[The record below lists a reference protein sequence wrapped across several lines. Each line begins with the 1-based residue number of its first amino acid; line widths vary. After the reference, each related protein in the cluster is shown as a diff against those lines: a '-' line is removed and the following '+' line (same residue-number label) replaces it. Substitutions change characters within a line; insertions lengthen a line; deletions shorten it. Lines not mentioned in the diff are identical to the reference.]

1 MSGRIV
7 ALIGAVAAAVV
18 ALAVLGAKGDADTA
32 LVFAPSSLAPF
43 EAELD
48 AALIE
53 SGIGPVE
60 WVFAGSQS
68 LVAQLIDGAPADV
81 LITADAATFARA
93 NAAGVTWDDGRN
105 LVANRLVLA
114 VAPGNP
120 GGVSSLDDLGRRD
133 LLVGVCAPEVPCGRL
148 AVAATNG
155 RVAIDADT
163 EEANVRAL
171 TTKLSAG
178 ELDVGLVYRT
188 DARAAGL
195 ETIAADTLRRATTDY
210 RGSATKL
217 AATTAPAVVNG
228 SEMPNQESSH
238 WPTRPRRPS
247 ANSSAVPPTTGGN
260 TIGTSTA
267 ARTSVANRPS

>member
-1 MSGRIV
+1 M
-7 ALIGAVAAAVV
+7 ALIGAVAAIVI
-18 ALAVLGAKGDADTA
+18 ALAVLGARGDADTP

-48 AALIE
+48 TALIE

-68 LVAQLIDGAPADV
+68 LVTQLIDGAPADV

-105 LVANRLVLA
+105 LVTNRLVLA

-120 GGVSSLDDLGRRD
+120 GGISSLNDLGRSD

-148 AVAATNG
+148 AMAATNS

-163 EEANVRAL
+163 EETNVRAL
-171 TTKLSAG
+171 TTKLLAG

-195 ETIAADTLRRATTDY
+195 ATIPDDTLSQATTDY
-210 RGSATKL
+210 RGSANPAGAAVL
-217 AATTAPAVVNG
+217 ASFDDGAAHAVLVEAGFLGVTT
-228 SEMPNQESSH
+228 
-238 WPTRPRRPS
+238 
-247 ANSSAVPPTTGGN
+247 
-260 TIGTSTA
+260 
-267 ARTSVANRPS
+267 

>member
-1 MSGRIV
+1 M
-7 ALIGAVAAAVV
+7 ALTGAVAVAVV
-18 ALAVLGAKGDADTA
+18 ALAVLGARGDADTA

-48 AALIE
+48 AVLIE

-93 NAAGVTWDDGRN
+93 NAAGVTWDDGRD

-120 GGVSSLDDLGRRD
+120 GRVTSLDDLGRNG

-148 AVAATNG
+148 AVEATDG
-155 RVAIDADT
+155 RVTIDADT
-163 EEANVRAL
+163 EETNVRAL
-171 TTKLSAG
+171 TTKLAAG

-195 ETIAADTLRRATTDY
+195 ETIADDTLRQATTAY
-210 RGSATKL
+210 RGSANPDSAAVL
-217 AATTAPAVVNG
+217 ASFRNGAAHAVLLEAGFLDVTT
-228 SEMPNQESSH
+228 
-238 WPTRPRRPS
+238 
-247 ANSSAVPPTTGGN
+247 
-260 TIGTSTA
+260 
-267 ARTSVANRPS
+267 

>member
-1 MSGRIV
+1 M
-7 ALIGAVAAAVV
+7 ALTGAVAAAVV
-18 ALAVLGAKGDADTA
+18 ALAVLGAGGDADTA

-81 LITADAATFARA
+81 LITADAVTFARA
-93 NAAGVTWDDGRN
+93 NAAGVTWDDGRD

-120 GGVSSLDDLGRRD
+120 GGVASLDDLGRSG

-148 AVAATNG
+148 AVATTDG
-155 RVAIDADT
+155 RVTIDADT
-163 EEANVRAL
+163 EETNVRAL
-171 TTKLSAG
+171 TTSSQRVSSMSGSCTAPMPEPQVWRPSPTTRSARRPPPT
-178 ELDVGLVYRT
+178 EAAPTRT
-188 DARAAGL
+188 VPQC
-195 ETIAADTLRRATTDY
+195 LRR
-210 RGSATKL
+210 SA
-217 AATTAPAVVNG
+217 AAQRMPCSWRPA
-228 SEMPNQESSH
+228 SS
-238 WPTRPRRPS
+238 T
-247 ANSSAVPPTTGGN
+247 
-260 TIGTSTA
+260 
-267 ARTSVANRPS
+267 

>member
-1 MSGRIV
+1 MDQRCYRTGHVSGRIV
-7 ALIGAVAAAVV
+7 ALIGAIAAIVV
-18 ALAVLGAKGDADTA
+18 VLTVLGARGDADTP

-68 LVAQLIDGAPADV
+68 LVTQLIDGAPADV

-93 NAAGVTWDDGRN
+93 NAAGVTWDDGHN
-105 LVANRLVLA
+105 LVTNGLVLA

-120 GGVSSLDDLGRRD
+120 GGISSLDDLGRSD

-148 AVAATNG
+148 AMAATNG

-163 EEANVRAL
+163 EETNVRAL
-171 TTKLSAG
+171 TTKLLAG

-195 ETIAADTLRRATTDY
+195 ETIADDTLGQTTTDY
-210 RGSATKL
+210 QGSANPAGAAVL
-217 AATTAPAVVNG
+217 ASFDDGAAQAVLLEAGFLGVTT
-228 SEMPNQESSH
+228 
-238 WPTRPRRPS
+238 
-247 ANSSAVPPTTGGN
+247 
-260 TIGTSTA
+260 
-267 ARTSVANRPS
+267 